1 MSAASPEKGVGESRS
16 RSKTA
21 RDGHNITSI
30 MVRWNESTHGAD
42 LRARVAR
49 SEVRIDDLSPNTL
62 YNLTVAHYP
71 ETIPEGQ
78 FARNTVVQRM
88 RRILLRIRAELD
100 QQGGRRRAAG
110 EGNLLLFSQLNLVVC
125 HISCISFVL
134 PRNFLHM
141 MLQLTTTTKMTT
153 MTTTTNLKA

>member
-1 MSAASPEKGVGESRS
+1 
-16 RSKTA
+16 
-21 RDGHNITSI
+21 

-62 YNLTVAHYP
+62 YNLTAAHYP

-100 QQGGRRRAAG
+100 QQGGRRRAAAG
-110 EGNLLLFSQLNLVVC
+110 EGNLLLFSQLNLVVG
-125 HISCISFVL
+125 HISRTSFVL

-141 MLQLTTTTKMTT
+141 MLQLTTTTKTT
-153 MTTTTNLKA
+153 TKTTTTTTTKA

>member
-1 MSAASPEKGVGESRS
+1 
-16 RSKTA
+16 
-21 RDGHNITSI
+21 

-134 PRNFLHM
+134 PRNFFHM
-141 MLQLTTTTKMTT
+141 MSS
-153 MTTTTNLKA
+153 